1 MYIKSHDL
9 LTGLR

>member
-1 MYIKSHDL
+1 MYIKSYDL